1 MHCPAARGELSGALL
16 ELFGRDPGDGR
27 DPLPGAPAVA
37 AADPYGEDVQL
48 ALHLCY
54 ELHYR
59 GLPGVSDAWEWDPR
73 ALRLRAVLE
82 SAFLAALRA
91 DAPIGEG
98 VDAAL
103 TELVTEPPDGE
114 ADGASSF
121 LRDHGTWEQL
131 REYAVHRSV
140 YQLKEADPHA
150 WAIPR
155 LTGTAKAGLVAVE
168 YDEFGAGRADRV
180 HAALYAEL
188 MRDLDLDYSYG
199 HYVDAVP
206 AATLATGNLMSLFGL
221 HRALRGCL
229 VGHFATLECT
239 SPPGSRRMVRAMERL
254 GAGPAAVRFYAEHVS
269 ADAVHEQLVRR
280 DVVGGLL
287 REEPALAADV
297 EFGITATQWLEG
309 RFERRVTEAWRAGR
323 SSLRRPLESAAEA
336 GEPEAAGP
344 VGAGAGPGRRGEA
357 GAS

>member
-73 ALRLRAVLE
+73 VLRLRAVLE

-91 DAPIGEG
+91 DAPAAGD

-103 TELVTEPPDGE
+103 EELVTEPPDDGG
-114 ADGASSF
+114 ADGASYY
-121 LRDHGTWEQL
+121 LRDHGTSEQL

-155 LTGTAKAGLVAVE
+155 LTGQAKAGLVAVE

-180 HAALYAEL
+180 HATLYADL
-188 MRDLDLDYSYG
+188 MRDLGLDDTYG
-199 HYVDAVP
+199 RYVDAVP
-206 AATLATGNLMSLFGL
+206 AVTLATGNLMSLFGL

-239 SPPGSRRMVRAMERL
+239 SPPGSRRLVRAMERL

-287 REEPALAADV
+287 RQEAGLAADV
-297 EFGITATQWLEG
+297 EFGVTATLWVEG
-309 RFERRVTEAWRAGR
+309 RFERHVVEAWRAGR
-323 SSLRRPLESAAEA
+323 SSLRRPVGGGGKGAADA
-336 GEPEAAGP
+336 PVG
-344 VGAGAGPGRRGEA
+344 VGAGP
-357 GAS
+357 

>member
-16 ELFGRDPGDGR
+16 ELFGRDPGDGM

-73 ALRLRAVLE
+73 VLRLRAVLE

-91 DAPIGEG
+91 DAPPGEG

-103 TELVTEPPDGE
+103 SELVTEPADDGD
-114 ADGASSF
+114 ADGASYF
-121 LRDHGTWEQL
+121 LRDSGEWWQL
-131 REYAVHRSV
+131 REYAAHRSV

-155 LTGTAKAGLVAVE
+155 LTGPAKAGLVAVE

-180 HAALYAEL
+180 HAKLFADL
-188 MRDLDLDYSYG
+188 MRDLGLDDTYG
-199 HYVDAVP
+199 RYVDAVP

-239 SPPGSRRMVRAMERL
+239 SPPGSRRLVRAMERL
-254 GAGPAAVRFYAEHVS
+254 GAGPAAVRFYAEHVE
-269 ADAVHEQLVRR
+269 ADAVHEQVVRR

-287 REEPALAADV
+287 RQEPELAVDV
-297 EFGITATQWLEG
+297 EFGVTATQWIEG
-309 RFERRVTEAWRAGR
+309 RFDRHVLEAWRAGR
-323 SSLRRPLESAAEA
+323 SSLRRPLDGPAEA
-336 GEPEAAGP
+336 DVP
-344 VGAGAGPGRRGEA
+344 AGAGPERLRD
-357 GAS
+357 GARL